1 MVKKKNYFMVGLFVL
16 IGLASGVVII
26 VWLSASQYLQ
36 KGKIYATYFDESVQ
50 GLQIDSS
57 VKYRGVDIGI
67 VDKIRVAPDYR
78 LIEVIMKINY
88 AGNLDNTI
96 AKLKTVGIT
105 GIVYVELDHRKT
117 GDIAN
122 SPKITFTP
130 EYPVIPSNSSD
141 VKQIL
146 SGIDSVIEQINQID
160 FKGISDQ
167 LKITIKSINTFVNG
181 DEMKRIIKNLD
192 TMAISLDSATDKINK
207 IVSDGRFD
215 DILNDTRESIKEA
228 KAVIKK
234 LKVEV
239 NALNLGETSEK
250 ANRLIDNTSRKVK
263 LIGEEL
269 QTTSENLRRASE
281 NLDEVLERLKA
292 DPSDIIFSE
301 PPAKKR

>member
-1 MVKKKNYFMVGLFVL
+1 MVKKKNYFIVGLFVL
-16 IGLASGVVII
+16 VGIAIGVAVI
-26 VWLSASQYLQ
+26 VWLSTSQYLQ

-117 GDIAN
+117 GDIDN

-141 VKQIL
+141 IKQIF
-146 SGIDSVIEQINQID
+146 SGIDSVMEQINQVD

-167 LKITIKSINTFVNG
+167 LKITAQNINTFVNG

-192 TMAISLDSATDKINK
+192 TMSANLDNAADKVNK
-207 IVSDGRFD
+207 IVSNGKIDE
-215 DILNDTRESIKEA
+215 ILDDTRESIKEA
-228 KAVIKK
+228 KIAIKK
-234 LKVEV
+234 IKVEA
-239 NALNLGETSEK
+239 NALNIAETSDK
-250 ANRLIDNTSRKVK
+250 ANRLIDSVSRKTK
-263 LIGEEL
+263 IITEEL

-281 NLDEVLERLKA
+281 NLDEVLERLKS
-292 DPSDIIFSE
+292 DPSDIIFSA

>member
-1 MVKKKNYFMVGLFVL
+1 MVKKRNYFIVGLFVL
-16 IGLASGVVII
+16 VGIAIGVTVI
-26 VWLSASQYLQ
+26 VWLSTSQYLQ
-36 KGKIYATYFDESVQ
+36 KGKAYATYFDESVQ

-57 VKYRGVDIGI
+57 VKYRGVDIGV

-117 GDIAN
+117 GDIYN

-130 EYPVIPSNSSD
+130 YYPVIPSNSSD
-141 VKQIL
+141 IKQIF
-146 SGIDSVIEQINQID
+146 SGIDSVMEQIKQVD

-167 LKITIKSINTFVNG
+167 LKITAQSINTFVNG
-181 DEMKRIIKNLD
+181 DEMKRIIKNFDTISANLD
-192 TMAISLDSATDKINK
+192 NAADKVNK
-207 IVSDGRFD
+207 IVSNGKIDE
-215 DILNDTRESIKEA
+215 ILDDTRASIKEA
-228 KAVIKK
+228 KIAITKI
-234 LKVEV
+234 KVEA
-239 NALNLGETSEK
+239 NALNIAETSDK
-250 ANRLIDNTSRKVK
+250 ANRLIDSVSRKTR
-263 LIGEEL
+263 IITEEL

-281 NLDEVLERLKA
+281 SLDEVLERLKS
-292 DPSDIIFSE
+292 DPSDIIFSA

>member
-1 MVKKKNYFMVGLFVL
+1 MARKKNYFTVGLFVL
-16 IGLASGVVII
+16 IGLLSGVVII

-78 LIEVIMKINY
+78 LIEVIMKIDY

-141 VKQIL
+141 IKQIF
-146 SGIDSVIEQINQID
+146 SGIDHIIDQINQVD

-167 LKITIKSINTFVNG
+167 LKITIKSVNTFVSG
-181 DEMKRIIKNLD
+181 DETKRIIKNLD
-192 TMAISLDSATDKINK
+192 TMAISLDSAADKINK
-207 IVSDGRFD
+207 IVSNGKIDE
-215 DILNDTRESIKEA
+215 ILDDTRESIKEA
-228 KAVIKK
+228 KIVIKK
-234 LKVEV
+234 VKEEV
-239 NALNLGETSEK
+239 NALNFAETSDK
-250 ANRLIDNTSRKVK
+250 ANRLLDNASRKVK

-281 NLDEVLERLKA
+281 NLDEVLDRLKS

>member
-1 MVKKKNYFMVGLFVL
+1 MARKKNYFTVGLFVL
-16 IGLASGVVII
+16 IGLLSGVVII

-78 LIEVIMKINY
+78 LIEVIMKIDY

-105 GIVYVELDHRKT
+105 GIVFVELDHRKT

-141 VKQIL
+141 IKQIF
-146 SGIDSVIEQINQID
+146 SGIDHIIEQINQID

-167 LKITIKSINTFVNG
+167 LKITIKSINTFVSG

-192 TMAISLDSATDKINK
+192 TMAISLDNAADKVNK
-207 IVSDGRFD
+207 IVSNGKIDE
-215 DILNDTRESIKEA
+215 ILDDTRESIKEA
-228 KAVIKK
+228 KIVIKK
-234 LKVEV
+234 VKEEV
-239 NALNLGETSEK
+239 NALNFGETSEK
-250 ANRLIDNTSRKVK
+250 ANKLIDNASRKVK

-281 NLDEVLERLKA
+281 SLEEVLERLKS

>member
-1 MVKKKNYFMVGLFVL
+1 MVKKKNYFIVGLFVL
-16 IGLASGVVII
+16 IGLVSGVVII

-78 LIEVIMKINY
+78 LIEVIMKIDY

-105 GIVYVELDHRKT
+105 GIVYVELDHRKA
-117 GDIAN
+117 GDIDN

-141 VKQIL
+141 IKQIF
-146 SGIDSVIEQINQID
+146 SGIDHIIDQINQVD

-167 LKITIKSINTFVNG
+167 LKITIKSVNTFVSG
-181 DEMKRIIKNLD
+181 DETKRIIKNLD
-192 TMAISLDSATDKINK
+192 TMAISLDSAADKINK
-207 IVSDGRFD
+207 IVSNGKIDEILD
-215 DILNDTRESIKEA
+215 DTLESIKEA
-228 KAVIKK
+228 KIVIKK
-234 LKVEV
+234 VKEEV

-250 ANRLIDNTSRKVK
+250 ANRLIDNASRKVK

-281 NLDEVLERLKA
+281 NLDEVLDRLKA

>member
-78 LIEVIMKINY
+78 LIEVIMKIDY

-141 VKQIL
+141 IKQIF
-146 SGIDSVIEQINQID
+146 SGIDRVIEQMNQID

-167 LKITIKSINTFVNG
+167 LKITIKSVNTFVSG

-192 TMAISLDSATDKINK
+192 TMAASLDSAADKVNK
-207 IVSDGRFD
+207 IVSDGKID
-215 DILNDTRESIKEA
+215 DILDETRESIKEA
-228 KAVIKK
+228 KIAIKK
-234 LKVEV
+234 IKEEA
-239 NALNLGETSEK
+239 NALNIAEMSDKT
-250 ANRLIDNTSRKVK
+250 NRLIDNVSRKTR

-281 NLDEVLERLKA
+281 NLDEVLERLKS
-292 DPSDIIFSE
+292 DPSDIIFSQQ
-301 PPAKKR
+301 PAKKR